1 MNEKERFL
9 NIYQSTILRDGSDKL
24 LKWLEDSDFF
34 VAPASIKF
42 HGSFEGGLLV
52 HSLNVY
58 DCLLEEIKVAGLEKV
73 WSDETLALVALMHDL
88 CKVNFYKK
96 EWKNVKEDGKWTQ
109 KEVYVIDERFP
120 CGHGEKSVIIL
131 QNYMRLSADEIWA
144 IRAHMGF
151 SDTSFKGGDRFI
163 GQIFEKCPLALLLHV
178 ADMKATYLLGER
190 RGNAGRSPATS

>member
-9 NIYQSTILRDGSDKL
+9 GIYQSTIVREGSCELLKFLEGSDY
-24 LKWLEDSDFF
+24 FT
-34 VAPASIKF
+34 APASTRF
-42 HGSFEGGLLV
+42 HGSFEGGLLT

-58 DCLLEEIKVAGLEKV
+58 DCLLKEVEALGLEDV
-73 WSDETLALVALMHDL
+73 WSGETLALVALTHDL

-109 KEVYVIDERFP
+109 KEVYVIDEKFP

-131 QNYMRLSADEIWA
+131 QNYMKLSADEIWA

-151 SDTSFKGGDRFI
+151 SDSSFKAGERFI
-163 GQIFEKCPLALLLHV
+163 GQIFEKCKLALLLHI
-178 ADMKATYLLGER
+178 ADAKATYLLE
-190 RGNAGRSPATS
+190 